1 MTRTPTEHTLRS
13 FDAALANIDRDF
25 QSMGNTVVEMTANAV
40 AATVKQDRHLALSVV
55 ETDLDVDRAFE
66 DLRAACF
73 DTILRFQPVARDLR
87 QVMSIEHAVG
97 DLERI
102 GDHAKNI
109 AKGVIEA
116 QVPGEVD
123 ADGRLSAMGNLVVA
137 TVRDVL
143 HAMAARESVIAN
155 RVIAGDAKIDALNA
169 SLFDAILVDV
179 ADGSGQA
186 ETRIRQLFTCKAL
199 ERIGDHATNIAEEV
213 LFLTRGVPAGATR
226 SDMHG

>member
-1 MTRTPTEHTLRS
+1 MTEHTLRS
-13 FDAALANIDRDF
+13 FDAALAGIDTEF
-25 QSMGNTVVEMTANAV
+25 SSMGEKVVEMTACAI

-55 ETDLDVDRAFE
+55 ESDLDVDKSFE

-109 AKGVIEA
+109 AKGVIA
-116 QVPGEVD
+116 ARAPAEVD
-123 ADGRLSAMGNLVVA
+123 ADGRLTALSELVVA
-137 TVRDVL
+137 TLRDVL
-143 HAMAARESVIAN
+143 HAMAARDSVIAN

-169 SLFDAILVDV
+169 AIFDAVMVDV
-179 ADGSGQA
+179 ADGSTHA

-213 LFLTRGVPAGATR
+213 LFLTRGVPSGATR
-226 SDMHG
+226 SEMHG

>member
-13 FDAALANIDRDF
+13 FDAALANIDKDF
-25 QSMGNTVVEMTANAV
+25 QSMGNRVVEMTANAV

-55 ETDLDVDRAFE
+55 ESDLDVDKAFE

-109 AKGVIEA
+109 AKGVIAA
-116 QVPGEVD
+116 QVPEEVD
-123 ADGRLSAMGNLVVA
+123 ADGRLSAMGTLVVA

-143 HAMAARESVIAN
+143 HAMAARDSVIAN

-169 SLFDAILVDV
+169 SIFDAILVDV
-179 ADGSGQA
+179 ADGSAQA
-186 ETRIRQLFTCKAL
+186 EKRIRQLFTCKAL

-213 LFLTRGVPAGATR
+213 LFLMRGVPAGATR
-226 SDMHG
+226 SDVHG